1 MATRTKQIAKQM
13 KLRFSGKRLLA
24 AASIFGASL
33 AMTSCGPGNT
43 VDYVY
48 VTSNRQNPG
57 QVNAYVL
64 DSLSGALVQ
73 LLDSPYPSGGRNPV
87 YDVTSPDG
95 KYLYVAN
102 HDDNTVVMFAIGV
115 DGKLYPLQTV
125 NTPGTEPAALAMSPD
140 GSKLYAL
147 DYYAPASPGQ
157 PSFTDLNPGPGA
169 VVVFPIDTATGR
181 LGAALSVGAT
191 NYWQVQCF
199 PSNLTITPDGAHL
212 YVTNTNAVLV
222 TTSPPV
228 TGTVPTLP
236 KSCPASGTIS
246 EFAVGGS
253 GSAPLTELTGS
264 PISIGVR
271 SEPTGITADPGSG
284 AVYVTDAALNQL
296 YTYSVQSGGA
306 LSLSSTVPTGNQP
319 MGATVAS
326 GKTSKFLYV
335 TNYVDGTISSYL
347 LGSGAPKAIATTNAG
362 SSGPLCVLVDPE
374 LQRFVYTSDYIGGTV
389 GGAELDPAN
398 GTLVQNQNSPYVTS
412 GQPTCVAAV
421 THKQGRHNGL

>member
-125 NTPGTEPAALAMSPD
+125 NTPGTEPAALAISPD
-140 GSKLYAL
+140 GSKL
-147 DYYAPASPGQ
+147 
-157 PSFTDLNPGPGA
+157 F
-169 VVVFPIDTATGR
+169 
-181 LGAALSVGAT
+181 
-191 NYWQVQCF
+191 
-199 PSNLTITPDGAHL
+199 
-212 YVTNTNAVLV
+212 
-222 TTSPPV
+222 
-228 TGTVPTLP
+228 
-236 KSCPASGTIS
+236 
-246 EFAVGGS
+246 
-253 GSAPLTELTGS
+253 
-264 PISIGVR
+264 
-271 SEPTGITADPGSG
+271 
-284 AVYVTDAALNQL
+284 
-296 YTYSVQSGGA
+296 
-306 LSLSSTVPTGNQP
+306 
-319 MGATVAS
+319 
-326 GKTSKFLYV
+326 
-335 TNYVDGTISSYL
+335 
-347 LGSGAPKAIATTNAG
+347 
-362 SSGPLCVLVDPE
+362 
-374 LQRFVYTSDYIGGTV
+374 
-389 GGAELDPAN
+389 
-398 GTLVQNQNSPYVTS
+398 
-412 GQPTCVAAV
+412 
-421 THKQGRHNGL
+421 